1 MLASMKD
8 RLERVAICQACE
20 QYRKPTKQCKECGCL
35 VSLKV
40 SWADTACP
48 LGKWS
53 EVPGGFDPITQMQ
66 QRMVRFFKQP
76 NNNNTG

>member
-8 RLERVAICQACE
+8 RMDRVAICQVCDE
-20 QYRKPTKQCKECGCL
+20 YRRATKQCKKCGCL
-35 VSLKV
+35 VNLKI

-66 QRMVRFFKQP
+66 TRLVQFFKKP
-76 NNNNTG
+76 SD